1 MILTNELYI
10 VPMAL
15 QALAMACLSPAL
27 FATSTY
33 SSKFLMADS
42 VSPFLQE
49 CYIFLQRLGWSI
61 FLTFHSTW
69 LELHMHF
76 QHLHCLYG
84 TCTVPNISCGTV
96 NDTGER

>member
-33 SSKFLMADS
+33 ISKFLMADS
-42 VSPFLQE
+42 VSPFLQVQSRM
-49 CYIFLQRLGWSI
+49 LH
-61 FLTFHSTW
+61 FLTNIG
-69 LELHMHF
+69 LEHF
-76 QHLHCLYG
+76 SYF
-84 TCTVPNISCGTV
+84 S
-96 NDTGER
+96 